1 MEDNKEALQVQE
13 NQEQVQEKQEVNWEE
28 ALEKE
33 CWVAP
38 LVDIFETEDEYT
50 LSANMPGVSKEN
62 VKIKIEDGNM
72 TIMGK
77 VDYESLLSKKC
88 ILSENEIGNFYR
100 KFRISE
106 SIDDSKIQAKLEN
119 GQLIVNMPKHE
130 RVKPKTIEIK

>member
-1 MEDNKEALQVQE
+1 
-13 NQEQVQEKQEVNWEE
+13 
-28 ALEKE
+28 
-33 CWVAP
+33 
-38 LVDIFETEDEYT
+38 EDEYT

-77 VDYESLLSKKC
+77 VDYENLLSKKC

-106 SIDDSKIQAKLEN
+106 SIDESKIQAKLEN

>member
-13 NQEQVQEKQEVNWEE
+13 KPEVNWEE

-77 VDYESLLSKKC
+77 VDYENLLSKKC

>member
-13 NQEQVQEKQEVNWEE
+13 KQEQVQEKQEVNWEE

-77 VDYESLLSKKC
+77 VDYENLLSKK
-88 ILSENEIGNFYR
+88 
-100 KFRISE
+100 
-106 SIDDSKIQAKLEN
+106 
-119 GQLIVNMPKHE
+119 
-130 RVKPKTIEIK
+130 